1 LIFLSSETLTGATYT
16 VVSLVG
22 QNVKEGAIAHNGLN
36 VSELEQGIYMINIQL
51 ENGNVLNEQFVKSE

>member
-1 LIFLSSETLTGATYT
+1 M
-16 VVSLVG
+16 VSLVG

-51 ENGNVLNEQFVKSE
+51 ENGNVFNEQFVKSE